1 MVMARKTLDSETRWQ
16 RPGRLYEQ
24 SLAEILAADLP
35 AGIASMIE
43 SVQEQ
48 FAEIAQKQK
57 QEQVGGGSLLEYEV
71 LLLSALAKLGA
82 DFDYMNVRQILEGL
96 FNDALSIDRIASVE
110 AGEKVISSDQA
121 QAIKV
126 AAKLLA
132 QS

>member
-1 MVMARKTLDSETRWQ
+1 MARKTLDSETRWQ

-132 QS
+132 QSW

>member
-1 MVMARKTLDSETRWQ
+1 MARKTLDSETRWQ